1 MQICLV
7 CHFFG
12 TMAKRGLSTSSSSG
26 SSSSSSS
33 SGPKRHAG
41 HRQGYSSALAEDFP
55 FLLPVEDRDSEER
68 GSVIGVLC
76 SLCIKHKTDQR
87 NHSGTWTKKPCSC
100 IRRDVVERHS
110 KSAMHKEAV
119 EKEALLRQSARDG
132 GIARALEK
140 QVSAQRKAVVGAM
153 KVLYWLAKEEVAHT
167 TKYESLL
174 DLAISL
180 GCDYLKELH
189 VAGNATYRSRQIVEE
204 FLQCVS
210 CQVEDDVLQKVASST
225 YFSLMTDESTDISVL
240 KQLVL
245 VARYILPTGEVAT
258 SFLAID
264 DQPDGTADT
273 IEDALIA
280 ITSKK
285 SIDLRKLRGF
295 GSDGAPIRTVQF
307 AWLGCIQSRRCLMI
321 Q

>member
-12 TMAKRGLSTSSSSG
+12 TMAKRGLSTSFSSG
-26 SSSSSSS
+26 SSSS

-41 HRQGYSSALAEDFP
+41 HRQGYSSAYAEDFP

-68 GSVIGVLC
+68 GSVISVLC

-167 TKYESLL
+167 TK
-174 DLAISL
+174 
-180 GCDYLKELH
+180 
-189 VAGNATYRSRQIVEE
+189 
-204 FLQCVS
+204 
-210 CQVEDDVLQKVASST
+210 
-225 YFSLMTDESTDISVL
+225 
-240 KQLVL
+240 
-245 VARYILPTGEVAT
+245 
-258 SFLAID
+258 
-264 DQPDGTADT
+264 
-273 IEDALIA
+273 
-280 ITSKK
+280 
-285 SIDLRKLRGF
+285 
-295 GSDGAPIRTVQF
+295 
-307 AWLGCIQSRRCLMI
+307 
-321 Q
+321 